1 MINVNVHVHCGK
13 VKIMVITQR
22 FGHIWDILSRRQFME
37 ELNIFGQ
44 LSLRWEKAPNAEGW
58 KLFLKMWTG
67 ATCGPSSG

>member
-13 VKIMVITQR
+13 VKIMAIRQR

-44 LSLRWEKAPNAEGW
+44 LSL
-58 KLFLKMWTG
+58 
-67 ATCGPSSG
+67 